1 MSFVRLEPFPQPFAT
16 HANGI
21 RAGAVI
27 VIAGQVGVD
36 GSDVV
41 PGSMVDQVRQA
52 LSNVLAVV
60 AAGGGRPDQIAKLT
74 WFVTSVVDYHAGARE
89 IGKAFRDAF
98 DDHLPAMTLVGVTGL
113 IDPRC
118 QVEIEGYA
126 VLD

>member
-1 MSFVRLEPFPQPFAT
+1 MSFVRLEPFAQPFAT
-16 HANGI
+16 HANGL
-21 RAGAVI
+21 RAGGVI
-27 VIAGQVGVD
+27 VIAGQVGVN

-41 PGSMVDQVRQA
+41 PEGMVDQVRQA

-74 WFVTSVVDYHAGARE
+74 WFVTSVADYHAGARE

-98 DDHLPAMTLVGVTGL
+98 DGHLPAMTLIGVTGL

>member
-1 MSFVRLEPFPQPFAT
+1 MSLLRLEPFAQPFAT

-27 VIAGQVGVD
+27 VIAGQVGAD

-41 PGSMVDQVRQA
+41 PESMADQVRQA
-52 LSNVLAVV
+52 LSNALAVLA
-60 AAGGGRPDQIAKLT
+60 AGRGRPDQIAKLT
-74 WFVTSVVDYHAGARE
+74 WFVTSVADYHAGARE
-89 IGKAFRDAF
+89 IGKAFREAF
-98 DDHLPAMTLVGVTGL
+98 GGHLPAMTLIGVTGL
-113 IDPRC
+113 IDPRR